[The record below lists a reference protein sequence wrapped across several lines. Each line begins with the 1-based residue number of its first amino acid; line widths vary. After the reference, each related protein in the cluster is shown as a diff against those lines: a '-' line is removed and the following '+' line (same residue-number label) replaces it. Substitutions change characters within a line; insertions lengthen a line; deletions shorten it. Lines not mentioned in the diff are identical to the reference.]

1 MRKFIISNIG
11 LIGCASSVLSQRSK
25 TGECTEEVN
34 NYAIGFNVALKPR
47 LESLGAELSNSI
59 FLYTNAYDVL
69 KAIIDKPLQHDKSKK
84 FKTGLAP
91 DKQFP
96 DSPPRTPT
104 QPTIIHHCFAFRVQ
118 DSQILCPL
126 LAAAWADTTAS
137 TGRAAPFHDCA
148 PTELSR
154 CSGTISTRRR
164 R

>member
-84 FKTGLAP
+84 FKTGFTDLVSTACCGVGRYNGI
-91 DKQFP
+91 DGAC
-96 DSPPRTPT
+96 S
-104 QPTIIHHCFAFRVQ
+104 TISR
-118 DSQILCPL
+118 LCP
-126 LAAAWADTTAS
+126 DRTKS
-137 TGRAAPFHDCA
+137 MFGDDFH
-148 PTELSR
+148 PTEKVNKICNNQFIFGGLHAI
-154 CSGTISTRRR
+154 CSMNVK
-164 R
+164 